1 MSLSLQDRQV
11 PVFVTSDKIEIG
23 ILGNFIPH
31 WKFDIFPGLK
41 TYFEEIGRDSN
52 ELIG

>member
-11 PVFVTSDKIEIG
+11 PVFVSSDEIG

-31 WKFDIFPGLK
+31 WKFDIFPGLR
-41 TYFEEIGRDSN
+41 TSFEEIGRDSS